1 MIAAIT
7 GKVFDISPGVV
18 DVDTGNGFIVRVY
31 FPVSSYSKIK
41 DDKDILLYTVFKQKE
56 EESILYGFMSVREKE
71 FFEKLISITG
81 VGGKIGLSF
90 ISAFSITELT
100 DAINRADLNKLV
112 SIPGIGKKT
121 AQRIIL
127 ELTGKLDFKEDD
139 FDDSKVKMK
148 RDLISGLVNLG
159 FISRSVSGYVDAVV
173 KEFPDE
179 SSFEVLFKQVLKRIS
194 KT

>member
-7 GKVFDISPGVV
+7 GKVFNISPGVV
-18 DVDTGNGFIVRVY
+18 EVDTGNGFIVRVY

-41 DDKDILLYTVFKQKE
+41 DEKDILLYTVYKQKE
-56 EESILYGFMSVREKE
+56 EESILYGFVSVREKE

-90 ISAFSITELT
+90 ISAFSISELI

-127 ELTGKLDFKEDD
+127 ELTGKLDLKEDD

-148 RDLISGLVNLG
+148 GDLISGLVNLG
-159 FISRSVSGYVDAVV
+159 FTSRSVSGYVDTVL
-173 KEFPDE
+173 KEFPHE

>member
-7 GKVFDISPGVV
+7 GKVFNISPGVV
-18 DVDTGNGFIVRVY
+18 DVDTGNGFIVRAF

-41 DDKDILLYTVFKQKE
+41 SETEVLLYTVFRQKE
-56 EESILYGFMSVREKE
+56 EESLLYGFLSIREKE

-81 VGGKIGLSF
+81 VGGKIALSF
-90 ISAFSITELT
+90 ISAFSIGELI

-127 ELTGKLDFKEDD
+127 ELTGKLDFKEDEL
-139 FDDSKVKMK
+139 DDSRVKMK
-148 RDLISGLVNLG
+148 GDLISGLVNLG
-159 FISRSVSGYVDAVV
+159 FTSRSITGYVDMVI
-173 KEFPDE
+173 KENSQE
-179 SSFEVLFKQVLKRIS
+179 SSFEILFKQVLKKIRKS
-194 KT
+194 